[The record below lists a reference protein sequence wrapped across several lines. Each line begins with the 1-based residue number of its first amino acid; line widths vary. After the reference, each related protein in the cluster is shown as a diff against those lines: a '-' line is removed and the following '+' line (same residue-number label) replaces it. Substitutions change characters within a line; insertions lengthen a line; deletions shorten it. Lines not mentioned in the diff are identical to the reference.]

1 MKCDNCD
8 KDAQYTTADPG
19 ASPANYCTTCLPH
32 WLSAR
37 ALAGHFPLMSPVSED
52 KPIKKKTSAAKK
64 ADSDE
69 NN

>member
-1 MKCDNCD
+1 
-8 KDAQYTTADPG
+8 
-19 ASPANYCTTCLPH
+19 
-32 WLSAR
+32 
-37 ALAGHFPLMSPVSED
+37 MSPVSED

>member
-1 MKCDNCD
+1 
-8 KDAQYTTADPG
+8 
-19 ASPANYCTTCLPH
+19 LPH